1 MSFLKLLIKQSI
13 NRLSI
18 CNPIYRLYITPLVIG
33 FGIFACMGGLHIL
46 PPDSKGWI
54 MAGFLDPQQCYLSWE
69 LFRHTPFCQF
79 PIGAN
84 PALGMEISS
93 SIVFTD
99 SIPLLAIIFK
109 PFSPLLGDVFQ
120 YFGFWLMLC
129 YVLQYFFAYKLISY
143 FTADTFIQIIG
154 ACFFVLAPAF
164 LMRTTI
170 HMALSGQWLVLAA
183 FCIFFAERFLPW
195 RWLLLLFLAISTN
208 VYLLLMVAAVW
219 CCDIIQRLI
228 KKEVMSGHALINFC
242 QGAIIVVLL
251 MWVLGYFMLG
261 PVPKVDHVFPGMN
274 VLAPFNPGKSLI
286 PVQGWSKIIPEI
298 KLIQGDGFMFLGLGN
313 ILLLFSAIF
322 IWLRSRASTMNKA
335 TRYALYILIAVL
347 SIIALS
353 NKIYIGEYKIISYPL
368 FKPFEILYTVFRG
381 YGRMFWPVYYLII
394 LFSLVVISKISRRV
408 SITMI
413 SLILAIHVYD
423 LSGQLTEIRAF
434 YSNPP
439 TWESPL
445 KSELWNDFAQRYDKV
460 LYVLPS
466 NNFFGFVP
474 WVEYAAVHH
483 LSINMGYFS
492 RDDENKIRAARF
504 RLTNELLAGDF
515 DPTALY
521 VFEDE
526 KLWNVAIRKLH
537 DDDLAGVLDGF
548 KVLAPNLN
556 TCRDCSSD
564 IFKLYR
570 RRHDGYFDIPNGILL
585 FNRGGA
591 GSKHLIYGWSSPEP
605 WGTWSDGPEAAIR
618 LKLKKVPVG
627 DIALHISGI
636 AFIHER
642 HPSQRIDVAIN
653 DYKLCTIVRDSFA
666 EKTHVILIPKY
677 VYNKNK
683 GEFNIT
689 MRFRDAISPAAIN
702 MSGDNR
708 LLSFGLTK
716 IWFSNPVVM
725 PSVRDGNRVVIP
737 GKVR

>member
-1 MSFLKLLIKQSI
+1 M
-13 NRLSI
+13 
-18 CNPIYRLYITPLVIG
+18 PLVIG
-33 FGIFACMGGLHIL
+33 FGIFACMGGLHML
-46 PPDSKGWI
+46 PPDSTDWI
-54 MAGFLDPQQCYLSWE
+54 MAGFQDPQQAYLSWE
-69 LFRHTPFCQF
+69 FFRHTPLFQF

-109 PFSPLLGDVFQ
+109 PFSPLLGNVFQ

-170 HMALSGQWLVLAA
+170 HLALSGHWLVLAA
-183 FCIFFAERFLPW
+183 FCIFFAERFLSW
-195 RWLLLLFLAISTN
+195 RWLLLLLLAISIN

-219 CCDIIQRLI
+219 CCDIIQKLMQ
-228 KKEVMSGHALINFC
+228 KKVKPGHALINFG
-242 QGAIIVVLL
+242 QGVILVVLL
-251 MWVLGYFMLG
+251 MWALGYFMLG
-261 PVPKVDHVFPGMN
+261 PTPKVDQVFPGMN
-274 VLAPFNPGKSLI
+274 VLAPFNPGKSFL

-298 KLIQGDGFMFLGLGN
+298 KLIQSDGFMFLGFGN

-322 IWLRSRASTMNKA
+322 IWFRLPASSMNKV
-335 TRYALYILIAVL
+335 TKYSLFILIAVL
-347 SIIALS
+347 SIITLS

-368 FKPFEILYTVFRG
+368 FKPLDIFYTVFRG
-381 YGRMFWPVYYLII
+381 YNRMFWPVYYLII
-394 LFSLVVISKISRRV
+394 LFSFVIISKISRRV
-408 SITMI
+408 AITMI
-413 SLILAIHVYD
+413 TLILAIHVYD
-423 LSGQLTEIRAF
+423 LSGQLTGIRAF

-445 KSELWNDFAQRYDKV
+445 KSELWDDFARRYDKV

-466 NNFFGFVP
+466 NNFLGFLP

-483 LSINMGYFS
+483 LSINMGYFA
-492 RDDENKIRAARF
+492 RDDGSKIKAAQF
-504 RLTNELLAGDF
+504 KLTNELLAGDF
-515 DPTALY
+515 DPKALY

-526 KLWNVAIRKLH
+526 KLWNIAIRKLH
-537 DDDLAGVLDGF
+537 DDDLAGVLDGV
-548 KVLAPNLN
+548 KVLAPNQN
-556 TCRDCSSD
+556 TCRDCKNN
-564 IFKLYR
+564 IFELYR
-570 RRHDGYFDIPNGILL
+570 NRPAGYFDMRDGKIS
-585 FNRGGA
+585 FN
-591 GSKHLIYGWSSPEP
+591 SKTPERKYLIYGWSGPEP
-605 WGTWSDGPEAAIR
+605 WGTWSDGPEAAIY

-636 AFIHER
+636 AFIHEK
-642 HPSQRIDVAIN
+642 HPSQRIDVVIN
-653 DYKLCTIVRDSFA
+653 EYKLCTIVRDSSA

-677 VYNKNK
+677 VYNKNE

-689 MRFRDAISPAAIN
+689 MRFRDAISPADID

-708 LLSFGLTK
+708 RLSFGLTK
-716 IWFSNPVVM
+716 IWFSNHDE
-725 PSVRDGNRVVIP
+725 R
-737 GKVR
+737 K

>member
-1 MSFLKLLIKQSI
+1 M
-13 NRLSI
+13 
-18 CNPIYRLYITPLVIG
+18 
-33 FGIFACMGGLHIL
+33 L
-46 PPDSKGWI
+46 PPDSTDWI
-54 MAGFLDPQQCYLSWE
+54 MAGFQDPQQAYLSWE
-69 LFRHTPFCQF
+69 FFRHTPLFQF

-109 PFSPLLGDVFQ
+109 PFSPLLGNVFQ

-170 HMALSGQWLVLAA
+170 HLALSGHWLVLAA
-183 FCIFFAERFLPW
+183 FCIFFAERFLSW
-195 RWLLLLFLAISTN
+195 RWLLLLLLAISIN

-219 CCDIIQRLI
+219 CCDIIQKLMQ
-228 KKEVMSGHALINFC
+228 KKVKPGHALINFG
-242 QGAIIVVLL
+242 QGVILVVLL
-251 MWVLGYFMLG
+251 MWALGYFMLG
-261 PVPKVDHVFPGMN
+261 PTPKVDQVFPGMN
-274 VLAPFNPGKSLI
+274 VLAPFNPGKSFL

-298 KLIQGDGFMFLGLGN
+298 KLIQSDGFMFLGFGN

-322 IWLRSRASTMNKA
+322 IWFRLPASSMNKV
-335 TRYALYILIAVL
+335 TKYSLFILIAVL
-347 SIIALS
+347 SIITLS

-368 FKPFEILYTVFRG
+368 FKPLDIFYTVFRG
-381 YGRMFWPVYYLII
+381 YNRMFWPVYYLII
-394 LFSLVVISKISRRV
+394 LFSFVIISKISRRV
-408 SITMI
+408 AITMI
-413 SLILAIHVYD
+413 TLILAIHVYD
-423 LSGQLTEIRAF
+423 LSGQLTGIRAF

-445 KSELWNDFAQRYDKV
+445 KSELWDDFARRYDKV

-466 NNFFGFVP
+466 NNFLGFLP

-483 LSINMGYFS
+483 LSINMGYFA
-492 RDDENKIRAARF
+492 RDDGSKIKAAQF
-504 RLTNELLAGDF
+504 KLTNELLAGDF
-515 DPTALY
+515 DPKALY

-526 KLWNVAIRKLH
+526 KLWNIAIRKLH
-537 DDDLAGVLDGF
+537 DDDLAGVLDGV
-548 KVLAPNLN
+548 KVLAPNQN
-556 TCRDCSSD
+556 TCRDCKNN
-564 IFKLYR
+564 IFELYR
-570 RRHDGYFDIPNGILL
+570 NRPAGYFDMRDGKIS
-585 FNRGGA
+585 FN
-591 GSKHLIYGWSSPEP
+591 SKTPERKYLIYGWSGPEP
-605 WGTWSDGPEAAIR
+605 WGTWSDGPEAAIY

-636 AFIHER
+636 AFIHEK
-642 HPSQRIDVAIN
+642 HPSQRIDVVIN
-653 DYKLCTIVRDSFA
+653 EYKLCTIVRDSSA

-677 VYNKNK
+677 VYNKNE

-689 MRFRDAISPAAIN
+689 MRFRDAISPADID

-708 LLSFGLTK
+708 RLSFGLTK
-716 IWFSNPVVM
+716 IWFSNHDE
-725 PSVRDGNRVVIP
+725 R
-737 GKVR
+737 K